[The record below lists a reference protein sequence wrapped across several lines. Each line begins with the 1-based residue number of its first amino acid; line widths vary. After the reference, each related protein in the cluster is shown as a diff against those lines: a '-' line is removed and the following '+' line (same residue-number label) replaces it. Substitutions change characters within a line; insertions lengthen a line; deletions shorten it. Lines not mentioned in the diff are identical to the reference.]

1 MKMKK
6 NLFVVALIS
15 ILVVVS
21 MAACTRSA
29 TTKQP
34 GEATATSEIPFPIAT
49 VDPNQRLTEIVQQT
63 QAAQEPPSQPQE
75 VTPEGPAEAT
85 PIIVVTDTPVPQPTT
100 TLPVLPTL
108 SRPETYTLQKGEWPI
123 CIARRYNLDLNAF
136 FSANNLNMNSR
147 PAEGTVLKIP
157 ATGTW
162 TSGPRALKAHP
173 ADYTVKAGDTIYS
186 IACDFGDVDPMAI
199 AVANNLQA
207 PYTLKPGDV
216 IRIP

>member
-1 MKMKK
+1 MKK

-15 ILVVVS
+15 ILVMVS

-63 QAAQEPPSQPQE
+63 QAAQETPSQPQE
-75 VTPEGPAEAT
+75 ATPQTPAEGE
-85 PIIVVTDTPVPQPTT
+85 PPVIEVTDTPVPQPTA

-173 ADYTVKAGDTIYS
+173 ADHTVKAGDTIYS

-199 AVANNLQA
+199 AAANNLQP
-207 PYTLKPGDV
+207 PYTLKAGDV

>member
-1 MKMKK
+1 MKK

-15 ILVVVS
+15 VLVMVS

-63 QAAQEPPSQPQE
+63 QAAQQTPSQPQE
-75 VTPEGPAEAT
+75 VTPQATVAEAT
-85 PIIVVTDTPVPQPTT
+85 PIIVATNTAVPQPTS

-157 ATGTW
+157 ASGSW

-173 ADYTVKAGDTIYS
+173 ADYTVQAGDTIYS

-207 PYTLKPGDV
+207 PYTLKAGTV